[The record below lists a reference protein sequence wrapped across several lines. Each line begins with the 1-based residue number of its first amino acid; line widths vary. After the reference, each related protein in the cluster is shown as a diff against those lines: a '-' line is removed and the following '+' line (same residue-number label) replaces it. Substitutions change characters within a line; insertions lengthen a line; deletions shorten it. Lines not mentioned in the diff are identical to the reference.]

1 MPSSDNRGKLF
12 IVGIG
17 PGSTEQL
24 TGRAKD
30 AILASDIII
39 GNDFYLR
46 LVDELAEGKEVIR
59 SSMGKEVERARHCVE
74 LAREKTVCMV
84 SGGDPGVYGMASIV
98 LEVLAHDDSAIDY
111 EVVPG
116 VTAATA
122 AASLAGSPLSGDYVT
137 LSLSDLLTPWEVI
150 CKRMDCAFQ
159 MGVPVAIYN
168 PKSRGRPDNLAQA
181 LAIALKYRDGTVP
194 VAVVKNAFRDEQE
207 MRFFTIRSLFT
218 DDSYVDMRSIV
229 IIGGE
234 ESRIDTVGDREM
246 MITPRGYDRKYV
258 Y

>member
-1 MPSSDNRGKLF
+1 LPSSDNNGKLF

-17 PGSTEQL
+17 PGKKEQL
-24 TGRAKD
+24 TGRAKEV
-30 AILASDIII
+30 IRESDIII

-46 LVDELAEGKEVIR
+46 LIEDLLEGKEIIR
-59 SSMGKEVERARHCVE
+59 SSMGKEVERARRCVE
-74 LAREKTVCMV
+74 LAKEKTVCMV

-98 LEVLAHDDSAIDY
+98 LEVLEHDNSCIDY

-122 AASLAGSPLSGDYVT
+122 AASLVGSPLSGDYVT
-137 LSLSDLLTPWEVI
+137 ISLSDLLTPGEI
-150 CKRMDCAFQ
+150 IEKRLALAFQ

-181 LAIALKYRDGTVP
+181 IVIALQYKNEDVP
-194 VAVVKNAFRDEQE
+194 VTVVKNAFRDEQE
-207 MRFFTIRSLFT
+207 VRFFTLKTLFA
-218 DDSYVDMRSIV
+218 DDSFVDMRSIV
-229 IIGGE
+229 IIGGD
-234 ESRIDTVGDREM
+234 ESRMGTACGKEQ
-246 MITPRGYDRKYV
+246 MITPRGYDQKYV